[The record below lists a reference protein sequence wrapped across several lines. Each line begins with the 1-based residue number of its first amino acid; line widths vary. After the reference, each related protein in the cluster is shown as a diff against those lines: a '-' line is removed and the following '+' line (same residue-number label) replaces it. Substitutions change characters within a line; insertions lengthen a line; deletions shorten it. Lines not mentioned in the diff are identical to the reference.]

1 MNTALLENERLIDER
16 DALERRI
23 KSAADA
29 KLTELEAK
37 FETTIAQSRID
48 AHHQIE
54 AIQAELEQLRRA
66 ARGDPCGWE
75 EHDDGTF
82 FNNESGEHGI
92 MKIPEALA
100 FARAV
105 QRVDDLG
112 SQEEAAKTAKQNAK
126 NAERKRRELDVK
138 LNEARSDA
146 RAQRELLANW
156 TASAG
161 TIATSLSSYY
171 SSLESTCD
179 NLHSKHEILA
189 KKNDSLHQSAIKV
202 SHAAVLIQR
211 LRDAL
216 SEARISKGDLET
228 RILQLQT
235 SFGDIQQ
242 ELYGLRTSLGTAVEA
257 EVKPIR
263 LEMSKAR
270 DALSRERLAR
280 AVERQ
285 QLAAAWPPEHLA
297 PMALRRYLE
306 VTDSRRKQL
315 SDAAC
320 AAAADATIR
329 REIRRR
335 VADAL
340 RWTQTTDDYGRKYF
354 VHLDTGEAAWEAPSE
369 MLYQPPPG
377 RDELGNPSS
386 VGHVDQLDDGLQ
398 SEIYT
403 DSNQM
408 KARKVCVVR
417 VVNS

>member
-171 SSLESTCD
+171 SSLEST
-179 NLHSKHEILA
+179 
-189 KKNDSLHQSAIKV
+189 IKV